1 MTYQDVTILAR
12 KDQFYIIRAPVDV
25 AEEIAHLQ
33 ATGAATFSLA
43 LRPLEDQRQVDA
55 TALGETTSK
64 IIQKYGLPIPQ
75 AIVPGFR
82 PAPTATPAP
91 SESRAPIRP
100 RAATRPPAPARP
112 TSAAPRPPHPPPHP
126 PPPPSPDG
134 GAPAQPGTSAC
145 RPPVPSDH
153 ARPVES
159 GRSDPYAPNRCRT
172 PCPARGV
179 TGSQPET
186 RPCSP
191 GPDIPPPGS
200 RAGSS
205 TDAVGRAARP
215 WSRSRWSCP

>member
-1 MTYQDVTILAR
+1 MSDRSTKVTYQDMTILAR
-12 KDQFYIIRAPVDV
+12 KDQFYIMRAPVDI

-55 TALGETTSK
+55 TALGETTTK

-82 PAPTATPAP
+82 PAPTPTPRRARA
-91 SESRAPIRP
+91 RAPIRP

-112 TSAAPRPPHPPPHP
+112 TSGPPRPRPPHP

-145 RPPVPSDH
+145 RHPYEVTMPD
-153 ARPVES
+153 
-159 GRSDPYAPNRCRT
+159 RSNPAAPT
-172 PCPARGV
+172 PTLR
-179 TGSQPET
+179 
-186 RPCSP
+186 
-191 GPDIPPPGS
+191 
-200 RAGSS
+200 
-205 TDAVGRAARP
+205 TDAAPHAPRGA
-215 WSRSRWSCP
+215 